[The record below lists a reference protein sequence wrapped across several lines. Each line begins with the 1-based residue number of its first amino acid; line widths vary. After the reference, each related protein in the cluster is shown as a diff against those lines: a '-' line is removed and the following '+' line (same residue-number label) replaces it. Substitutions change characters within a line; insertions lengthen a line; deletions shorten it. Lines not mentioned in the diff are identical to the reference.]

1 MILHMKCLSCNEPM
15 QIAGY
20 HCPACGIRVDGEFRQ
35 PRLARLSEEQL
46 QFAERFIL
54 AGGNLKVLAHETG
67 VSYPTVRKR
76 VDRLVEALREQRALD
91 QAEID
96 RLLDQVERRQ
106 RTPEH
111 VARLI
116 REMNGDA

>member
-1 MILHMKCLSCNEPM
+1 M